1 MAPSSPVAAFGPHAD
16 AVRDL
21 LVDVIRTRHNHA
33 AEAHQVSKTRYG
45 NGFGAQWRDLL
56 DDAHEALTGRGFPSH
71 KLTPGGYKVGVV
83 NGCLVYVWRVSD
95 APDAVKHF
103 ASSPTRLNCFD
114 AAPPEPMLWEG
125 DLPGVVDANEPA
137 PDPAETTTL
146 MAAVREK
153 MPVVLV
159 LVRSTPRQLQAI
171 QWAVAGL
178 DGAGLVELHG
188 LESIWEPESVSVEVA
203 SDVEPFDSGVPV
215 VPVVEVLAQEGPS
228 DA

>member
-1 MAPSSPVAAFGPHAD
+1 MAPTSPAGALGPHAG

-21 LVDVIRTRHNHA
+21 LVDVVRTRHDLA
-33 AEAHQVSKTRYG
+33 AEAHHVSKTRYG

-56 DDAHEALTGRGFPSH
+56 DDVHEALTGHGFPSH
-71 KLTPGGYKVGVV
+71 KLSPGGYKVGVV
-83 NGCLVYVWRVSD
+83 NGCLLYVWRVSD

-114 AAPPEPMLWEG
+114 ALPPEQMLWEG
-125 DLPGVVDANEPA
+125 DFPDAEASELA
-137 PDPAETTTL
+137 PEPAETATL
-146 MAAVREK
+146 VAAVREK

-178 DGAGLVELHG
+178 DGTGLVELHG
-188 LESIWEPESVSVEVA
+188 LESIWEPEAASVDVA
-203 SDVEPFDSGVPV
+203 SDVEPFDSGAPV
-215 VPVVEVLAQEGPS
+215 VPVVEVVAQEGPS